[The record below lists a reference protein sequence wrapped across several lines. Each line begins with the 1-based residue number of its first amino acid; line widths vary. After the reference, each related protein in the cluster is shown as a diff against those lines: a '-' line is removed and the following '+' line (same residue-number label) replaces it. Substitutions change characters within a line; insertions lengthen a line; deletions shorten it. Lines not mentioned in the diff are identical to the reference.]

1 MASQKRF
8 QLRPFTSLFMAF
20 CGTVLALTGI
30 ACYIKP
36 PTRIAE
42 WIDWRLLLLDRGTW
56 EALHTVFAVL
66 FVIAGTTHIT
76 LNYRALLA
84 YVRKSVEAGQ
94 ARRREL
100 TLAVTLALA
109 FILLT
114 IVDAFPSRSIMLL
127 SDRLSE
133 SWGSDG
139 RMPPI
144 ARVEVYPLAT
154 FCRLLELDLYE
165 TMERLKEEG
174 FEGVDAVTTLRDI
187 ARTNGVPPIEIGRL
201 LETQTVP

>member
-1 MASQKRF
+1 MANEKRF
-8 QLRPFTSLFMAF
+8 KLRPFTSFFMAF
-20 CGTVLALTGI
+20 SGIVLVLAGI
-30 ACYIKP
+30 VCYLKP

-42 WIDWRLLLLDRGTW
+42 WIDWRFLLLDRSTW
-56 EALHTVFAVL
+56 EALHTLFAVL
-66 FVIAGTTHIT
+66 FVIAGTTHII
-76 LNYRALLA
+76 LNLRVLLA
-84 YVRKSVEAGQ
+84 YVRKSVKVRQ

-100 TLAVTLALA
+100 TLAVTLVLV

-114 IVDAFPSRSIMLL
+114 IVDAFPSRSIMLFGN
-127 SDRLSE
+127 RLSE

-154 FCRLLELDLYE
+154 FCRFLELDLYE
-165 TMERLKEEG
+165 TMELLKEEG
-174 FEGVDAVTTLRDI
+174 FEGVDAMTTLRDI
-187 ARTNGVPPIEIGRL
+187 AQTNGVPPIEIGRL